1 MNKPL
6 AHLAFF
12 LLVSASINNS
22 HADSLAL
29 DKEVKKSILGY
40 CLAFEEIAD
49 DIKLEVIYP
58 NNNVKTIN
66 FNSNCSAYLKMQ
78 PTEAQDKLKQE
89 IDLAD
94 MRAAYCHLYNALG
107 DLGADNGFYST
118 LSSHETE
125 DGSATEITFRFDKNP
140 C

>member
-12 LLVSASINNS
+12 LLVSASTNNS
-22 HADSLAL
+22 YADSLAL
-29 DKEVKKSILGY
+29 DKEVKKSLLGY

-49 DIKLEVIYP
+49 DIKLEVTRP
-58 NNNVKTIN
+58 NNIGESTKS
-66 FNSNCSAYLKMQ
+66 NSNCSAYLKVQ
-78 PTEAQDKLKQE
+78 PTQTKDNPRQE
-89 IDLAD
+89 INLAD

-107 DLGADNGFYST
+107 ELGTDNGFYST
-118 LSSHETE
+118 LSSHKTE
-125 DGSATEITFRFDKNP
+125 DDSATEITFRFDKNP